1 MEKLIVL
8 IKGAGEMATGV
19 AHRLFRS
26 GFRVCLTEIAEPLAV
41 RRAVSF
47 CEAVFEEEKEVEG
60 VKARRVCGEEEIRRA
75 WAQGWL
81 PLIIDPGANIRKIL
95 KPVVM
100 VDAILAKENLGTLA
114 SDAPLVI
121 GLGPGFRAGEDVH
134 VVVET
139 NRGHNLGR
147 IIEQGEAEP
156 NTGIPGNIGGYT
168 WERVLRTP
176 AEGVFRA
183 KKKIGDAVQ
192 AGETVAEVDG
202 APVKAGISGVLRGI
216 LRDGIRVRE
225 QMKAGDIDPR
235 GTRENCFTISDKAR
249 AIGGSVLEAILMKY
263 NK

>member
-1 MEKLIVL
+1 MGETEEMEQLIVL

-60 VKARRVCGEEEIRRA
+60 VKARLVGGEDEIRRA

-81 PLIIDPGANIRKIL
+81 PLIVDPGANIRKIL
-95 KPVVM
+95 KPEVM

-192 AGETVAEVDG
+192 AGETVAEVGG
-202 APVKAGISGVLRGI
+202 ASVKAGISGVLRGI
-216 LRDGIRVRE
+216 LRDGIRATS
-225 QMKAGDIDPR
+225 K
-235 GTRENCFTISDKAR
+235 
-249 AIGGSVLEAILMKY
+249 
-263 NK
+263 